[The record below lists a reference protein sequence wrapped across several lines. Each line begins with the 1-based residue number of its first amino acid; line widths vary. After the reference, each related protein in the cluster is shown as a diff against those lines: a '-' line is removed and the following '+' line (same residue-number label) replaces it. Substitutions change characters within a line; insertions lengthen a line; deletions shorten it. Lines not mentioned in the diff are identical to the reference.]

1 MKLFQQLLL
10 APAVLGLLAPVAANA
25 AELNINDVATYSPNR
40 SKKNVRINTNTQF
53 SDVVPGDWAYT
64 ALTNISESYGCVDS
78 TYSRSLQNGQAL
90 TRYEAAAL
98 LNSCLEGGL
107 LASGEALN
115 SDAVRLADEFGA
127 EMAILK
133 GRVDGLESQITELSA
148 GQFSSTTKMTGRAAF
163 VVGGVDY
170 EKDANNTKGEAINM
184 AYSFRI
190 ELDSSTNGED
200 RLYTRLLTGNMGAN
214 ADGSADNPWAD
225 KAYGTYLAVA
235 NSNDETIKIDKL
247 WYEFPVGDFRVWA
260 GPKIEN
266 YYMLASAP
274 SIYKPVMK
282 QFALGG
288 NTAAYASSTD
298 GGFGLAW
305 TQPKP
310 RGERRFTVSTNYVSK
325 GAENG
330 TGGLLTDTNSKWLS
344 QLTYGNSKWQL
355 AYAYALH
362 NCPWSTT
369 TSRSGNE
376 CQAWSSYYSTDAG
389 NDVGIEGEQAHSFR
403 AYWKPSDNGVIPQL
417 QLGFDIR
424 NLLGNTHTV
433 GNTVETR
440 AWMTGLTWPNALG
453 SKRIGVALGNR
464 ERATGIKRAGGAGAG
479 APAVGP
485 DNADGFTW
493 EAYYEYKLND
503 HTTITPALFG
513 GSSVYDGSQDDIF
526 GALVQTVFKF

>member
-25 AELNINDVATYSPNR
+25 AELNINDVATYAPNR
-40 SKKNVRINTNTQF
+40 SQKNVRINKTNTQF

-64 ALTNISESYGCVDS
+64 ALTNISDSYGCVDS
-78 TYSRSLQNGQAL
+78 AYSRSLQNGQAL

-107 LASGEALN
+107 LASGETLN

-148 GQFSSTTKMTGRAAF
+148 GQFSSTTKMTGKAAF

-170 EKDANNTKGEAINM
+170 EKDANNTQGEAINM
-184 AYSFRI
+184 AYSFRVD
-190 ELDSSTNGED
+190 LDSSTNGED
-200 RLYTRLLTGNMGAN
+200 RLYTRLITGNMGPVT
-214 ADGSADNPWAD
+214 GTTVSNPWGD
-225 KAYGTYLAVA
+225 KKYGTYLAVA
-235 NSNDETIKIDKL
+235 NSNDEFVKIDKL
-247 WYEFPVGDFRVWA
+247 WYEFPVGDFKVWV

-274 SIYKPVMK
+274 SIYKPVFK

-310 RGERRFTVSTNYVSK
+310 RSQARFTVSTNYVSK
-325 GAENG
+325 GAEDG
-330 TGGLLTDTNSKWLS
+330 TGGLLTDDKTKWLS
-344 QLTYGNSKWQL
+344 QVTYGSSKWQV

-362 NCPWSTT
+362 NCKWSTST
-369 TSRSGNE
+369 TRNGGPCN
-376 CQAWSSYYSTDAG
+376 AWSSYYSTDAG
-389 NDVGIEGEQAHSFR
+389 NDVGIEGEQAHSLR
-403 AYWKPSDNGVIPQL
+403 AYWKPSDNGAIPQV

-424 NLLGNTHTV
+424 NLQGVQTV

-440 AWMTGLTWPNALG
+440 AWMTGLTWPDALG
-453 SKRIGVALGNR
+453 SKRIGVAFGNR
-464 ERATGIKRAGGAGAG
+464 ERATGVRTAGDPG
-479 APAVGP
+479 AVGP

-493 EAYYEYKLND
+493 EAYYEYQVND
-503 HTTITPALFG
+503 STTITPTLFG
-513 GSSVYDGSQDDIF
+513 GSKVYDGSQDDIF